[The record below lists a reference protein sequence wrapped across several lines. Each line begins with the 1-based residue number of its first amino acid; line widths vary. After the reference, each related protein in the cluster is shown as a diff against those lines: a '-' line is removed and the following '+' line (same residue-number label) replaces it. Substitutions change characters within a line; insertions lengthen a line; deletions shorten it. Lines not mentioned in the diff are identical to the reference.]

1 MNLDNQIISRYGK
14 TPSED
19 QIKASGGYCP
29 ICQDT
34 YHDPVMLHC
43 KHIFC
48 EECVATWFDRDTTC
62 PMCRYPE
69 PTALQ
74 LSLLQTMFAGPRCQK
89 TPAGETEPLVNS
101 SNFSKQHLIS

>member
-1 MNLDNQIISRYGK
+1 MHKTNAINKVRLGKNRLIYIKFCFSRYGK

-62 PMCRYPE
+62 PMCRYPD
-69 PTALQ
+69 
-74 LSLLQTMFAGPRCQK
+74 
-89 TPAGETEPLVNS
+89 
-101 SNFSKQHLIS
+101 

>member
-1 MNLDNQIISRYGK
+1 MNLNNQIISRYGK

-62 PMCRYPE
+62 PMCRYPD
-69 PTALQ
+69 TQ
-74 LSLLQTMFAGPRCQK
+74 LSDSL
-89 TPAGETEPLVNS
+89 
-101 SNFSKQHLIS
+101 